1 VIKVNTEEYAWHPG
15 MTVRVLLDEKLFT
28 FRHIIVRVNGEF
40 VPEEDFEGQLIQ
52 DGDDVLVLHLMA
64 GG

>member
-1 VIKVNTEEYAWHPG
+1 MIKVNTEDYPWHPG
-15 MTVRVLLDEKLFT
+15 MTVRALLDEKLFT
-28 FRHIIVRVNGEF
+28 FRHIIVRVNSEF
-40 VPEEDFEGQLIQ
+40 VPEENFEKQLIQ

>member
-1 VIKVNTEEYAWHPG
+1 MIKVNTEVYPWHPG
-15 MTVRVLLDEKLFT
+15 MTVRALLDEKLFT

-40 VPEEDFEGQLIQ
+40 VPEDDFEMKLIQ

>member
-1 VIKVNTEEYAWHPG
+1 MIKVNTEDSPWHPG
-15 MTVRVLLDEKLFT
+15 MTVKALLDDKLFT

-40 VPEEDFEGQLIQ
+40 VSEEQYEKQLIR

>member
-1 VIKVNTEEYAWHPG
+1 MIKINTEDSPWHAG
-15 MTVRVLLDEKLFT
+15 MTVRVLLDEKMFT
-28 FRHIIVRVNGEF
+28 FRHIIVRLNGEF
-40 VPEEDFEGQLIQ
+40 VPEDEYEKQLIQ

>member
-1 VIKVNTEEYAWHPG
+1 MIKVNTEDFPWYAG
-15 MTVRVLLDEKLFT
+15 MTVRALLDEKLFT

-40 VPEEDFEGQLIQ
+40 VDEEDYEQQPIQ

>member
-1 VIKVNTEEYAWHPG
+1 
-15 MTVRVLLDEKLFT
+15 MTVRNLLDEKQFT

-40 VPEEDFEGQLIQ
+40 VSEEDYDKWLIQ

>member
-1 VIKVNTEEYAWHPG
+1 MIKVNTEDYPWYAG
-15 MTVRVLLDEKLFT
+15 MTVRNLLDEKLFT

-40 VPEEDFEGQLIQ
+40 VDEADYAKHPIQ

>member
-1 VIKVNTEEYAWHPG
+1 MIKINTEDSPWHPG
-15 MTVRVLLDEKLFT
+15 MNVRVLLDEKLFT

-40 VPEEDFEGQLIQ
+40 VPEDEYEKQLIQ

>member
-1 VIKVNTEEYAWHPG
+1 MIKVNTEDFPWHPG
-15 MTVRVLLDEKLFT
+15 MSVRTLLDEKLFT
-28 FRHIIVRVNGEF
+28 FRHIIVRINGVY
-40 VPEEDFEGQLIQ
+40 VPEEDFEKQLIQ

>member
-1 VIKVNTEEYAWHPG
+1 MIKVNTENFPWHPG

-40 VPEEDFEGQLIQ
+40 VPEEDYEKQIVL
-52 DGDDVLVLHLMA
+52 DEDDVLVLHLMA

>member
-1 VIKVNTEEYAWHPG
+1 MIKINTEDFPWNPG

-28 FRHIIVRVNGEF
+28 FRHIIVRLNGEF
-40 VPEEDFEGQLIQ
+40 VPEDEYEKQLIQ

>member
-1 VIKVNTEEYAWHPG
+1 MIKINTEDSPSHPG
-15 MTVRVLLDEKLFT
+15 MTVRVLLDETMFT
-28 FRHIIVRVNGEF
+28 FRHIIVRLNGEF
-40 VPEEDFEGQLIQ
+40 VPEDEYEKQLIQ

>member
-1 VIKVNTEEYAWHPG
+1 MIKVNTEDYPWQPG
-15 MTVRVLLDEKLFT
+15 MTVRSLLDERLFT

-40 VPEEDFEGQLIQ
+40 VPEDEYEKQLIQ

>member
-1 VIKVNTEEYAWHPG
+1 MATQEELKRIAAQKA
-15 MTVRVLLDEKLFT
+15 V
-28 FRHIIVRVNGEF
+28 EF
-40 VPEEDFEGQLIQ
+40 VPEDEYEKQLIQ

>member
-1 VIKVNTEEYAWHPG
+1 MIKVNTEDFPWHPG
-15 MTVRVLLDEKLFT
+15 MTVRNLLDEKLFT

-40 VPEEDFEGQLIQ
+40 VSEEDYEEWLIQ
-52 DGDDVLVLHLMA
+52 DEDDVLVLHLMA

>member
-1 VIKVNTEEYAWHPG
+1 MIKVNTEDSPWHPG
-15 MTVRVLLDEKLFT
+15 MTVRALLDEKLFT

-40 VPEEDFEGQLIQ
+40 VSEEDYEKMFIQ